1 MTTPIRSGSEH
12 IRQHT
17 SEDVN
22 RHIDNKD
29 KFHHHFHGAHSKKE
43 EKKRLKKLVHQLERM
58 LSGKEEQ
65 DSGKP
70 TSKTHQQKM
79 LHNRLKDGLNDVKKR
94 FGLHD
99 DSTEHTEE
107 HPRSRS
113 NKGLQKK
120 MLNYRFNNG
129 SKDKF
134 KSAKNSDETEYAN
147 SYSNSFSSTSVEED
161 INPLLYSAQES
172 DTPHETTEKGNPPP
186 HQNLNRDEH
195 RESANATKNNG
206 NDEATSEKDNPHGG
220 KGTKNSTNGHLVNIR
235 AGYTGN
241 TLNGQNNST
250 TEALNIGNALVVNS
264 VLAEKEK
271 EKDKGK
277 NKDKRK
283 SSYSVKSGSKTSG
296 SGHVNNIVDA
306 DNALAAE
313 GDIVLSGGIAVLYLF
328 MNLLSDLAQYKY
340 VEMRQKAKVSRD
352 AQEMANRVNEQIAE
366 LAKQSDS
373 DTATV
378 QLDPDVIK
386 YMEDNNI
393 EINDKPI
400 DEYLKSDGSPTNVD
414 LKSADGKYTIN
425 VYKEGD
431 QWYMKSKNGDD
442 SGDPQ
447 EIDPPTFKDGKV
459 TFTTQNDYD
468 SGGVKIPKGTEFD
481 GHYDAHQK
489 FRSLDKGEL
498 NAVKSALENE
508 SNRASDFVSQSQLQ
522 LQKIM
527 QTYNVTVSLINSM
540 QTLLEE
546 MNKSI
551 AQNIR

>member
-172 DTPHETTEKGNPPP
+172 ETPHESSEKGNSSSR
-186 HQNLNRDEH
+186 QNLIRDEY
-195 RESANATKNNG
+195 RESVSSSNSNG
-206 NDEATSEKDNPHGG
+206 SDEEASEKDNPHGG
-220 KGTKNSTNGHLVNIR
+220 KGIRNSTNGHTVSIR

-264 VLAEKEK
+264 VLSEKEK
-271 EKDKGK
+271 EKEKGRK
-277 NKDKRK
+277 NKNKRK
-283 SSYSVKSGSKTSG
+283 SSQSVKSGSKTSG

-352 AQEMANRVNEQIAE
+352 AQEMANRVNELIAK
-366 LAKQSDS
+366 LAKRKDS

-393 EINDKPI
+393 QVDDKSI
-400 DEYLKSDGSPTNVD
+400 DEYLKSDGSTPTNVD
-414 LKSADGKYTIN
+414 LKSADGKYSIN

-431 QWYMKSKNGDD
+431 QWYMKSK

-447 EIDPPTFKDGKV
+447 QIDPPTFKDGKV
-459 TFTTQNDYD
+459 TFTTKNDYD

-489 FRSLDKGEL
+489 YRSLNKGEL